1 MSEPMLTVDN
11 LLKHYAGAERNVF
24 DGISFDVP
32 KGKVLVIIGPSGS
45 GKSTLLRCVAG
56 LEPIQGGTI
65 ALNGQVIDRGEP
77 GNEKSGRAKRSSQ
90 LRTKIGMVFQSY
102 DLFPNRTVLGNI
114 TMAPI
119 MVQKRPKPDVERE
132 AMELLK
138 RVGLADRAQAK
149 PHELSGG
156 QRQRVAICRALI
168 EHPELMLMDEVTA
181 ALDPEMVH
189 EVLDVVLEL
198 ADAGQTMLIVTHEMQ
213 FARAIAD
220 KIIMIDSG
228 GIVETSDDPDAFFTH
243 PTTQRAQEFLR
254 TFEFSRH
261 RRTERTAPAHRR
273 RDAAGARTSREE
285 QLMTTAVWKTVGKT
299 LAAAAAS
306 VLLVLGAAACGP
318 NAGTPSEAGGTATG
332 SSAQGGSAA
341 KARTLDEIKKSGS
354 CAWRCSPTRRRSAM
368 WIRTATTRAM
378 TWCSPNASPRT
389 WA

>member
-114 TMAPI
+114 TMAPV

-156 QRQRVAICRALI
+156 
-168 EHPELMLMDEVTA
+168 
-181 ALDPEMVH
+181 
-189 EVLDVVLEL
+189 
-198 ADAGQTMLIVTHEMQ
+198 
-213 FARAIAD
+213 
-220 KIIMIDSG
+220 
-228 GIVETSDDPDAFFTH
+228 
-243 PTTQRAQEFLR
+243 
-254 TFEFSRH
+254 
-261 RRTERTAPAHRR
+261 
-273 RDAAGARTSREE
+273 
-285 QLMTTAVWKTVGKT
+285 
-299 LAAAAAS
+299 
-306 VLLVLGAAACGP
+306 
-318 NAGTPSEAGGTATG
+318 
-332 SSAQGGSAA
+332 
-341 KARTLDEIKKSGS
+341 
-354 CAWRCSPTRRRSAM
+354 
-368 WIRTATTRAM
+368 
-378 TWCSPNASPRT
+378 
-389 WA
+389 